1 MLTVCALT
9 VRHWGVHDYR
19 ETWGAMR
26 DFTESRT
33 PQTPDEIWF
42 LEHTP
47 VFTLGRAGKWEHL
60 VSPGS
65 IPVVHVDRGG
75 QVTYHGPGQLIVY
88 LMLDLRRRAIG
99 VRQLVNAI
107 EQSVIDL
114 LADVSIAA
122 TRQEGAPGIYVDGKK
137 IGALG
142 LRLRN
147 RCSYHGLAL
156 NVNMDLRPFRRINP
170 CGYPDLEVTQLADL
184 GAQWDIEEVKRRLL
198 PHLLSAFGENM
209 EGVKNTGRTL
219 Q

>member
-1 MLTVCALT
+1 M
-9 VRHWGVHDYR
+9 R
-19 ETWGAMR
+19 E
-26 DFTESRT
+26 FTESRT
-33 PQTPDEIWF
+33 RQTPDEIWC

-60 VSPGS
+60 LSPGS
-65 IPVVHVDRGG
+65 IPVVQVDRGG
-75 QVTYHGPGQLIVY
+75 QVTYHGPGQLIMY
-88 LMLDLRRRAIG
+88 LMLDLRRRGMG

-107 EQSVIDL
+107 EQSMIDL
-114 LADVSIAA
+114 LADLNLAGV
-122 TRQEGAPGIYVDGKK
+122 RKEGAPGVYVDGRK

-156 NVNMDLRPFRRINP
+156 NVNMDLSPFQRINP

-184 GAQWDIEEVKRRLL
+184 GIQWDMDEVKRRLL
-198 PHLLSAFGENM
+198 PHLFSAFGESA
-209 EGVKNTGRTL
+209 EGTKQTERTL

>member
-1 MLTVCALT
+1 MQ
-9 VRHWGVHDYR
+9 
-19 ETWGAMR
+19 

-33 PQTPDEIWF
+33 PETPDEIWF

-47 VFTLGRAGKWEHL
+47 VFTLGRAGNWEHL
-60 VSPGS
+60 VSPGT

-88 LMLDLRRRAIG
+88 LMLDLRRRSMG

-107 EQSVIDL
+107 EQSVIGF
-114 LADVSIAA
+114 LADVNIVG
-122 TRQEGAPGIYVDGKK
+122 TRKEGAPGIYVDGKK

-147 RCSYHGLAL
+147 RCSYHGFAL
-156 NVNMDLRPFRRINP
+156 NVDMDLAPFRRINP
-170 CGYPDLEVTQLADL
+170 CGYPELEVTQLADL
-184 GAQWDIEEVKRRLL
+184 GAQFDIDQVKRCLL
-198 PHLLSAFGENM
+198 PHLCTTLGESV
-209 EGVKNTGRTL
+209 EGVTQTEGIL